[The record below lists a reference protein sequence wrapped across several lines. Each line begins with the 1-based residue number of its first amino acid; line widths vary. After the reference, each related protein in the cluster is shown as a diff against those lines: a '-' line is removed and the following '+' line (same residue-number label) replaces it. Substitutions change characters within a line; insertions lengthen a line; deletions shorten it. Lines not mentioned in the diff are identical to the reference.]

1 MDARPHSV
9 RVTRAIA
16 ASIVSMLACQ
26 WLAAARVSAGGQ
38 GLMVTVTSPTSGS
51 TVSGTIT
58 VSASTTSAGPL
69 RIVAVQFQLD
79 GGNLGAEDTSAPFAT
94 PWNTT
99 TTSDG
104 SHTLTAVG
112 RDQLGTRY
120 TSQPVTVT
128 VANGPPVTRIDH
140 TSSAVTYTG
149 TWDLGNT
156 DRSWSGGTAAVS
168 TAAGARATL
177 NFTGTAVKWIGFRG
191 PQAGKAHVYVDGTRV
206 ATLDLYASS
215 EAVQT
220 VVYEVTGLT
229 SASHTLAVEVPSPLS
244 KNSHSSDYYVV
255 VDAFDVT
262 GSGAPPPAPPSAG
275 DVFVSLEPGP
285 VQWWRPDGT
294 FRATLISTVSGTGE
308 GMGLDSAGNLY
319 VTRWCMDPACGNGSG
334 IEVFNSAGV
343 SQGRF
348 AGSLDCG
355 PHAIVFD
362 VADNAYVGQAG
373 CTGSILKISPGQPRT
388 EFQVAT
394 ENEGSF
400 WLDLAPNGC
409 TVFYTSWGPNIK
421 RYNVCTRTQLAN
433 LNTGPL
439 PGGGETHDVRVLP
452 DGGAIVSN
460 GELVVRLSAAG
471 TVVRTYSVPEN
482 TYWTGLDLVGDGTF
496 WVGNYLT
503 SNVYRFDLATGQVVD
518 AFNTAT
524 PARTVVG
531 VRVKK

>member
-9 RVTRAIA
+9 VVTRAIA
-16 ASIVSMLACQ
+16 ASIVSILAWQ
-26 WLAAARVSAGGQ
+26 WCGATPVYAGGQ

-79 GGNLGAEDTSAPFAT
+79 GANLGAEDTSAPFAT
-94 PWNTT
+94 SWNTT

-104 SHTLTAVG
+104 WHTLTAVG

-128 VANGPPVTRIDH
+128 VGNGPPVTRIEH
-140 TSSAVTYTG
+140 TNSAVTYTG
-149 TWDLGNT
+149 TWAANNT
-156 DRSWSGGTAAVS
+156 DRSWSGGTAAVT

-177 NFTGTAVKWIGFRG
+177 RFTGTAVKWIGFRG
-191 PQAGKAHVYVDGTRV
+191 PQAGKANVYVDGAKV
-206 ATLDLYASS
+206 ATLDLYAPS
-215 EAVQT
+215 EAVQA
-220 VVYEVTGLT
+220 VVYEVTGLA
-229 SASHTLAVEVPSPLS
+229 SATHTFAVEVPSPPS
-244 KNSHSSDYYVV
+244 KNPSSSDYYVV
-255 VDAFDVT
+255 VDAFDVV
-262 GSGAPPPAPPSAG
+262 GGGAAPNPPASTG

-285 VQWWRPDGT
+285 VQWWRADGT

-319 VTRWCMDPACGNGSG
+319 VTRWCVDPGCGNGSA
-334 IEVFNSAGV
+334 IEVFNPAGI

-348 AGSLDCG
+348 NGSFDCG

-373 CTGSILKISPGQPRT
+373 CTGSILKISPGGTRT
-388 EFQVAT
+388 QFPVAT
-394 ENEGSF
+394 ENEGTF
-400 WLDLAPNGC
+400 WLDLAPDGC
-409 TVFYTSWGPNIK
+409 TVFYTSWGPNVK
-421 RYNVCTRTQLAN
+421 RYNVCTRQQLPN
-433 LNTGPL
+433 FNVGPL

-452 DGGAIVSN
+452 DGGALVSN
-460 GELVVRLSAAG
+460 GELVVRLNAAG
-471 TVVRTYSVPEN
+471 AIVRTYSMPES

-496 WVGNYLT
+496 WVGNYFT

-518 AFNTAT
+518 GFNTAT

-531 VRVKK
+531 VRVRK